1 MHRALRWTIKVVV
14 GRRPVIDFMRSNERT
29 THPHLHIPQ
38 HTERER
44 ESDWERERTAPHSME
59 SIHRTNLQRVEKWKM
74 QIMARFC
81 HPVMPSRSQ
90 TGRVFSQGEQWA
102 KDIIS
107 YCYSVLFLC
116 HWTYFAIKEKW
127 VRPSEYEWAGWL
139 DGAGGTGR
147 AKAIIINRR
156 WGRLQLF

>member
-59 SIHRTNLQRVEKWKM
+59 SIHRTNPQRVEKWKM

-90 TGRVFSQGEQWA
+90 TGRVCQPRRTMSQRYYILLLFC
-102 KDIIS
+102 IIFVS
-107 YCYSVLFLC
+107 LNLFR
-116 HWTYFAIKEKW
+116 HKGK
-127 VRPSEYEWAGWL
+127 VS
-139 DGAGGTGR
+139 
-147 AKAIIINRR
+147 KAIGIWMSGMARR
-156 WGRLQLF
+156 RRRDRTIQGNHNQ